1 VKRLV
6 TVLFF
11 GVMILL
17 AACSEAEPEEL
28 STAEFSLT
36 ATDLAFSTNQLEV
49 VAGQSVKI
57 ALTNEGALEH
67 DFSIMEMPHVGEIH
81 AESNEMGG
89 ETMGHDMTS
98 MEEQPEIHMAAAA
111 GGRSTIE
118 FTPSTAGEYEFYC
131 TVAGH
136 KEAGMAGML
145 VVKAP

>member
-17 AACSEAEPEEL
+17 AACSAAEPEEL

-36 ATDLAFSTNQLEV
+36 ATDLAFSPNRLEV
-49 VAGQSVKI
+49 VTGQPVKI
-57 ALTNEGALEH
+57 TLTNEGALEH

-81 AESNEMGG
+81 ADNDMGG
-89 ETMGHDMTS
+89 EMMGHDMSS
-98 MEEQPEIHMAAAA
+98 MEELPEIHMAAAP
-111 GGRSTIE
+111 GGSSTIE
-118 FTPSTAGEYEFYC
+118 FTPSTTGEYEFYC

-145 VVKAP
+145 VVGES